1 MSILADILSATILF
15 MIPLLLVALG
25 GMFSERSG
33 VVNIALEG
41 QMLIAAFTGVAAS
54 AYAPQWIPGL
64 PGWTGLLALLLS
76 RRLSAL
82 SLRRGTNWFLAEM
95 LLFFVP
101 AVLAVLG
108 HREFFGLIGLKILAV
123 ILVST
128 ISVMVSTAL
137 AVEACYRRMSRHA

>member
-1 MSILADILSATILF
+1 MSTHYAVSKRLHRSTVLQIGAVLFFWGLGTALA
-15 MIPLLLVALG
+15 VA
-25 GMFSERSG
+25 SG
-33 VVNIALEG
+33 
-41 QMLIAAFTGVAAS
+41 
-54 AYAPQWIPGL
+54 APL
-64 PGWTGLLALLLS
+64 PGGILGLALLLALLLS

-137 AVEACYRRMSRHA
+137 AVEACSRWMSRHA